1 MGARQY
7 VGDAH
12 LQAGA
17 AQLLELQQ
25 QVVRLLVS
33 RILHRFKVKRVKDSR
48 ATRAMPLTAHQK
60 GEVTGTKLGDALKTP
75 RLRATTARSAVVDM
89 YCVYS
94 SPFKYA
100 RRGHPNSKNTE
111 EPRFPLQRFRLLL
124 LSHVLTA
131 RSSHSCCH
139 HRSSLKLQV
148 VSVSQS
154 QHICYG

>member
-48 ATRAMPLTAHQK
+48 ATR
-60 GEVTGTKLGDALKTP
+60 DA
-75 RLRATTARSAVVDM
+75 VD
-89 YCVYS
+89 V
-94 SPFKYA
+94 SPK
-100 RRGHPNSKNTE
+100 RGS
-111 EPRFPLQRFRLLL
+111 
-124 LSHVLTA
+124 
-131 RSSHSCCH
+131 
-139 HRSSLKLQV
+139 HRS
-148 VSVSQS
+148 
-154 QHICYG
+154 

>member
-48 ATRAMPLTAHQK
+48 ASRDAVDGSPKRGRHR
-60 GEVTGTKLGDALKTP
+60 TKLGYALKTP
-75 RLRATTARSAVVDM
+75 RSRATTARSRRHVL
-89 YCVYS
+89 CVLIT
-94 SPFKYA
+94 FKYA

-111 EPRFPLQRFRLLL
+111 ASFAEIQIAHCCC
-124 LSHVLTA
+124 SAMTHVLDTA
-131 RSSHSCCH
+131 LTAGAAVIIDH
-139 HRSSLKLQV
+139 L
-148 VSVSQS
+148 
-154 QHICYG
+154 

>member
-33 RILHRFKVKRVKDSR
+33 HILHRFKVKRVKDSR
-48 ATRAMPLTAHQK
+48 ATEAVDVSPKRGRYRHKTWGRAQNA
-60 GEVTGTKLGDALKTP
+60 
-75 RLRATTARSAVVDM
+75 ARSDQSAVVDM

-94 SPFKYA
+94 SPSNMLA
-100 RRGHPNSKNTE
+100 AATP
-111 EPRFPLQRFRLLL
+111 
-124 LSHVLTA
+124 TA
-131 RSSHSCCH
+131 RIQ
-139 HRSSLKLQV
+139 HRPPRASLRLRQGEPEIAAAAIISERLKLKP
-148 VSVSQS
+148 SVCLS

>member
-48 ATRAMPLTAHQK
+48 APAMPLTAHQK
-60 GEVTGTKLGDALKTP
+60 GEDTAQNLGT
-75 RLRATTARSAVVDM
+75 RSKRRVRERRQRAVVDM

-111 EPRFPLQRFRLLL
+111 ASFAEIQIAHCCC
-124 LSHVLTA
+124 SAMTHVLDTA
-131 RSSHSCCH
+131 LTAGAAVIIDH
-139 HRSSLKLQV
+139 L
-148 VSVSQS
+148 
-154 QHICYG
+154 

>member
-48 ATRAMPLTAHQK
+48 ATAMPLTAHQK

-111 EPRFPLQRFRLLL
+111 ASFAEIQIAHCCC
-124 LSHVLTA
+124 SAMTHVLDTA
-131 RSSHSCCH
+131 LTAGAAVIIDH
-139 HRSSLKLQV
+139 L
-148 VSVSQS
+148 
-154 QHICYG
+154 

>member
-48 ATRAMPLTAHQK
+48 ATRDMPLTAHQK

-75 RLRATTARSAVVDM
+75 RWRATTARSAVVDM

-111 EPRFPLQRFRLLL
+111 ASFAEIQIAAAQPCA
-124 LSHVLTA
+124 HG
-131 RSSHSCCH
+131 SSQHSCCQ

>member
-48 ATRAMPLTAHQK
+48 ATPAMPLTAHQK

-111 EPRFPLQRFRLLL
+111 ASFAEIQIAAAQPCA
-124 LSHVLTA
+124 HG
-131 RSSHSCCH
+131 SSQHSCCH

>member
-48 ATRAMPLTAHQK
+48 ATAMPLTAHQK

-75 RLRATTARSAVVDM
+75 RSRATTARSRRHVL
-89 YCVYS
+89 CVLIT
-94 SPFKYA
+94 FKYA

-111 EPRFPLQRFRLLL
+111 ASFAEIQIAAAQPCAHSPELSQL
-124 LSHVLTA
+124 LS
-131 RSSHSCCH
+131 S
-139 HRSSLKLQV
+139 
-148 VSVSQS
+148 
-154 QHICYG
+154 